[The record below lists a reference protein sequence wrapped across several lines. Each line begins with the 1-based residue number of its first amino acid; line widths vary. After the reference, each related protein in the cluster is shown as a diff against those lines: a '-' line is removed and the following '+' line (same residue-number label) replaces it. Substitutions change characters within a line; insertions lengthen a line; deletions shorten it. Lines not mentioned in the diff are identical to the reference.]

1 MSVDIYQDIEDTTI
15 AGDID
20 ALAIEK
26 EIILPLLFLG
36 RFWDMVW
43 HFNDTMTICVTV
55 KNSDFIITFTYNL
68 NWVES
73 KSKLTRILRQ
83 NVENRPDTIIRVF
96 KIRRKNDGCFENK
109 SSIWKSTCM

>member
-36 RFWDMVW
+36 RFWNMVW
-43 HFNDTMTICVTV
+43 HFNDAMTICMTV
-55 KNSDFIITFTYNL
+55 KNSDFFITFTYNL
-68 NWVES
+68 NWLES
-73 KSKLTRILRQ
+73 KLELTRILRQ
-83 NVENRPDTIIRVF
+83 NVEDRPNTIIRVF
-96 KIRRKNDGCFENK
+96 KIRRKNDGGFENK
-109 SSIWKSTCM
+109 SSIGKGTCM